1 MHGPSLFLNNALGSA
16 IFWSATTI
24 AAYLIARRIQTR
36 WPQWWLSPLVVAP
49 GLLIL
54 AALSLHSSYHQ
65 YLRGTRWL
73 ITLLGPATV
82 AFAIPIYARRALIRQ
97 YWPVL
102 GMGVVVGSSVAMISS
117 WLLAGALGLDGAT
130 RLSLLPRSMSTPFAM
145 AVSQDLGGSP
155 ELTAVFVVV
164 TGVLGAAIGE
174 VLLARLALRSGMVR
188 GAVLGMAAHGVG
200 TARAHQMGTEE
211 GAVAGL
217 VMVFT
222 GVLNVL
228 AAPLL
233 AELLHQL

>member
-1 MHGPSLFLNNALGSA
+1 VHALSPFWNSSLIQGL
-16 IFWSATTI
+16 FWSAATVAGYL
-24 AAYLIARRIQTR
+24 AAHHLYCRVPR
-36 WPQWWLSPLVVAP
+36 WWLSPLVVAP

-54 AALSLHSSYHQ
+54 AALSLQTPYQ
-65 YLRGTRWL
+65 DYARGTRWL
-73 ITLLGPATV
+73 VTLLGPATV
-82 AFAIPIYARRALIRQ
+82 AFALPIYERRALIRQ

-102 GMGVVVGSSVAMISS
+102 ALGVMVGSTVAMVSS
-117 WLLAGALGLDGAT
+117 WLLAGALGLEGNL
-130 RLSLLPRSMSTPFAM
+130 RLSLLPRSISTPFAM

-174 VLLARLALRSGMVR
+174 VLLARLALRSGMAR

-200 TARAHQMGTEE
+200 TARAHQMGVEE

-217 VMVFT
+217 VMVFS

-228 AAPLL
+228 AAPFV
-233 AELLHQL
+233 AELLRQL